1 VLIAR
6 RTAAKSA
13 VNENG
18 DDSELDT
25 AVQQLVDHRV
35 VKIGYALPRRSIS
48 KGTQLAQQQRE
59 RAAVTRCCL

>member
-35 VKIGYALPRRSIS
+35 VKIGYAWPRRSIS
-48 KGTQLAQQQRE
+48 TGARLAEQRRE
-59 RAAVTRCCL
+59 RAAVTRCYL

>member
-35 VKIGYALPRRSIS
+35 VKNRLRI
-48 KGTQLAQQQRE
+48 
-59 RAAVTRCCL
+59 AAPEH